1 MCEQVKKLPAA
12 GAAGGQ
18 EAQNAMMAQI
28 RAQREK
34 AEARGPIEDPL
45 EKKERLK
52 REAQGGGGGGGD
64 GGGGGGKTRRASD
77 ARRGSS
83 ADRRAWYEAAKTSLS
98 ASFSLL
104 GMATGAL
111 AGGGRTSTDVA
122 LAERLFSTTRVED
135 VHVREAA
142 RRLSPQRATL
152 IDAMEVEV
160 RARAHALD
168 DVAASA

>member
-1 MCEQVKKLPAA
+1 
-12 GAAGGQ
+12 
-18 EAQNAMMAQI
+18 MMAQI

-52 REAQGGGGGGGD
+52 REAQGGGGGS
-64 GGGGGGKTRRASD
+64 KTRRASD

-160 RARAHALD
+160 RARAHALGA
-168 DVAASA
+168 VAASA